1 MTTQNNVWE
10 IVDND
15 FADVAC
21 EKCAHAFLVE
31 RGIQHELG
39 KNYADEK
46 SGVYAQE
53 DVFRQHAEYKH
64 VCACGKKLF

>member
-1 MTTQNNVWE
+1 MANNVWE

-15 FADVAC
+15 FTEIAC
-21 EKCAHAFLVE
+21 EKCAHAFLAE

-53 DVFRQHAEYKH
+53 DVFGEHDYGHKC
-64 VCACGKKLF
+64 VCGVVLGQ